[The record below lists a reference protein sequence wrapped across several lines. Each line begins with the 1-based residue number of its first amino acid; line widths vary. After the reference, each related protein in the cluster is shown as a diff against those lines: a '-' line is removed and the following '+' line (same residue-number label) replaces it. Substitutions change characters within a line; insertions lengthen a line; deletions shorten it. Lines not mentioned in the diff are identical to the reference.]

1 MRRHI
6 VDDLAP
12 ARASRLATRADT
24 LRNMRRAV
32 ADHIEGARLEGWP
45 LEAINFADRAR
56 KDLGNAEAIL
66 RAQIADLLDP
76 IDGAIDLRGG
86 EAV

>member
-32 ADHIEGARLEGWP
+32 A
-45 LEAINFADRAR
+45 
-56 KDLGNAEAIL
+56 
-66 RAQIADLLDP
+66 
-76 IDGAIDLRGG
+76 IDLRGG